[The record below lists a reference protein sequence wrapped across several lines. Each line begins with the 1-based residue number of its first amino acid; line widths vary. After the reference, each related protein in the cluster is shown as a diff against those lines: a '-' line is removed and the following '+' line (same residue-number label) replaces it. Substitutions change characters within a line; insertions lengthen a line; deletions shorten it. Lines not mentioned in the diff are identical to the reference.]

1 MIENMCY
8 LVSQITESHFLMISL
23 CNDIFLVENSAV
35 NPVEPVLA
43 ATTFIVSLNGM
54 KDSLT

>member
-1 MIENMCY
+1 MCY